1 LGRRIGTEWLGR
13 RRTRIAAAG
22 VVLLAVAGP
31 AYADPDPTNTLPP
44 ASVTEV
50 PSQRSLEQMQAE
62 AAKLQAEFARATI
75 AYTNALRVA
84 RTADATAAAAERR
97 AAALTAQAAAA
108 QRALGRVSAQ
118 AYQLGIPATITA
130 SWLSWAPL
138 AADQPG
144 VSQLT
149 AHQQAAQAD
158 AAAAAARAA
167 AAGRRAAATTADV
180 RARQLA
186 ANVRQKATESAAAM
200 QAQLAELP
208 GAQQVSAALQKT
220 RNDHARTRWQTYLA
234 ELAAAG
240 VRAPTAAALRNPA
253 RLPAGMT
260 AVKDAT
266 GKAVGGVAQ
275 VRAGSRTLRV
285 LPAETVRAV
294 NKAFGLL
301 GTPYGVAETGPDR
314 YGCLGAARV
323 AWQPYTT
330 LPNLVGKVYPKIRQ
344 VPNDAI
350 QPGDLLLIGND
361 TVGLYHIGV
370 AIGGGEMIASDEGKG
385 SVIVSAIPQ
394 NLYAA
399 VRPVLGSPA
408 KAQVAPQATDQAFAF
423 RCGATPDS
431 YGAESRGWSWPL
443 PDGTFEIGTPYGQPG
458 ALWASGVHTGQDFP
472 AAIGTPVLAVGGG
485 TAYVEHPGWAGT
497 LVRVEHGNGLATI
510 YAHLSSVAVADG
522 QPVQAGQQI
531 GGVGSEG
538 NSTGPHLHFEV
549 RLGGQSTNPMPF
561 LATGS
566 TSQGWGGFSNGM
578 IPASELCGIPAA
590 GHMLRCDAATAYQAL
605 MQAYQREFGRTL
617 CITDSYRS
625 YASQVTLY
633 AKKPSLAALPGTSNH
648 GWGVAV
654 DLCGGIQRF
663 GTTQHKWMLAHA
675 PTYGWVLPRW
685 ARPTGSRPEPWH
697 WEYRGA

>member
-1 LGRRIGTEWLGR
+1 MGRRIGTEWLGR

-22 VVLLAVAGP
+22 VVLLAVAMP
-31 AYADPDPTNTLPP
+31 AYADPDPKTLPP

-50 PSQRSLEQMQAE
+50 PPRRSLEQMQAE
-62 AAKLQAEFARATI
+62 AAKLQAEFAQATI
-75 AYTNALRVA
+75 AYTNALRAA

-97 AAALTAQAAAA
+97 AAALAADAGAA
-108 QRALGRVSAQ
+108 QRSLGRVSAQ
-118 AYQLGIPATITA
+118 AYQLGIPPTITA
-130 SWLSWAPL
+130 GWMSWAPL

-144 VSQLT
+144 VQQLT
-149 AHQQAAQAD
+149 AHQQAAQAEATAATAQSD
-158 AAAAAARAA
+158 ATVK
-167 AAGRRAAATTADV
+167 RAAATKASGQ
-180 RARQLA
+180 AQQLA
-186 ANVRQKATESAAAM
+186 VKVQQKATRSAAAM

-208 GAQQVSAALQKT
+208 GAQQVSAALQRT
-220 RNDHARTRWQTYLA
+220 RNDHAKTRWQTYLA

-240 VRAPTAAALRNPA
+240 VRAPSAAALRDPA

-260 AVKDAT
+260 AVKDAA

-275 VRAGSRTLRV
+275 TKASGRTVRV
-285 LPAETVRAV
+285 LPAETIRAV

-301 GTPYGVAETGPDR
+301 GTPYGVAATGPDR

-330 LPNLVGKVYPKIRQ
+330 LPNLIGKVYPQVRQ
-344 VPNDAI
+344 VPNDAV
-350 QPGDLLLIGND
+350 QPGDLLLIGNQ

-443 PDGTFEIGTPYGQPG
+443 PDGSFEIGTPYGQPG

-472 AAIGTPVLAVGGG
+472 AAIGTPVAAVAGGS
-485 TAYVEHPGWAGT
+485 AYVEHPAWAGN
-497 LVRVEHGNGLATI
+497 LVRIEHGNGLSTV
-510 YAHLSSVAVADG
+510 YAHLSSIAVTDG

-531 GGVGSEG
+531 GAVGSEG

-549 RLGGQSTNPMPF
+549 HLGGQPTNPMPF

-590 GHMLRCDAATAYQAL
+590 GHLLRCDAATAYQAL
-605 MQAYQREFGRTL
+605 MQAYEREFGRRL

-663 GTTQHKWMLAHA
+663 GTTQHQWMLDHA